1 MSTPP
6 RSRAPCWAFPRSAT
20 WPSSA
25 CPTTTG
31 ARRSKRSSSRPRES
45 SLPPSWPRRSSSTAP
60 PGWPSSRRPSR
71 STSPRPFP
79 GTPTASCTSASC
91 ATPTGRV
98 APRSDPAPAR
108 PGRRAG
114 AGSDLGATLPVGVAQ
129 LALVQL
135 AVGVPGKG
143 LGEVDRL
150 GRLELGQ
157 PGGAVLEDLLG
168 QLGGRLDSLGRLDDR
183 FDLLAPVVVGHAEDG
198 HVADLGK
205 AQQGA
210 LDLGGVDIGP
220 ARDDHVDLAVAEEQ
234 VAVLVDQADIADGE
248 ELADAIAGRL
258 LLVLVVREVT
268 GLHRHVHGADHV
280 GLLDPVARV
289 VEDGDLGD
297 RPRLPDGARLE
308 QPLLGG
314 DQGAAEEWL
323 LKPGTVG

>member
-20 WPSSA
+20 
-25 CPTTTG
+25 
-31 ARRSKRSSSRPRES
+31 RPRES

-168 QLGGRLDSLGRLDDR
+168 QLGGRLDSLGR
-183 FDLLAPVVVGHAEDG
+183 
-198 HVADLGK
+198 VADLGK